1 VLDHLEMARRFAAAQ
16 IAKRTDVIGVLVF
29 GSVAR
34 GEATE
39 TSDIDLAIYVKEDTG
54 EGKRDLACWETSL
67 ESAFR
72 RADSGLTCH
81 PVSPLRLSG
90 PDRPLL
96 SSCKFVYWKIYFLYA
111 NLCTKTPITTD

>member
-16 IAKRTDVIGVLVF
+16 IAKRTDVIGALVF

-54 EGKRDLACWETSL
+54 EGKRDLACWEEGVFIEAGAGAPRL
-67 ESAFR
+67 RSAVVS
-72 RADSGLTCH
+72 SGH
-81 PVSPLRLSG
+81 DP
-90 PDRPLL
+90 
-96 SSCKFVYWKIYFLYA
+96 
-111 NLCTKTPITTD
+111 